1 MNKLV
6 IIGNGYDLCTISIK
20 NGYSSWNVLA
30 FKESIFIKLRQR
42 KISGT
47 HTKHIPQLYQHE
59 AIPRPCREQGTMQ
72 NNVTAIYFTLYC
84 FA

>member
-20 NGYSSWNVLA
+20 NGYSNWNVLA
-30 FKESIFIKLRQR
+30 FKESIFLKLRQR

-47 HTKHIPQLYQHE
+47 HTKHIPQLHQHE